1 MLVEQ
6 LKILIQFLNSLI
18 NNSLR
23 ITHLII
29 SMEIK
34 TLASQKSSNNNKIIS
49 SAGSTQSKFLSK
61 SPNPQS
67 KLMTNTNYGKFKG
80 IPITN

>member
-1 MLVEQ
+1 MKNLGLGE
-6 LKILIQFLNSLI
+6 
-18 NNSLR
+18 
-23 ITHLII
+23 
-29 SMEIK
+29 
-34 TLASQKSSNNNKIIS
+34 SSNNNKIIS

-80 IPITN
+80 IPISN